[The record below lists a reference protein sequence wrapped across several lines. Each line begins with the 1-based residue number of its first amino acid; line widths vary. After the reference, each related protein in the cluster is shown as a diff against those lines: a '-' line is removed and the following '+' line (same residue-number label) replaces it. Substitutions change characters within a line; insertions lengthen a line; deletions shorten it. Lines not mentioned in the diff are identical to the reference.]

1 MSDSE
6 KEEVEMTEAE
16 KEQAQQE
23 ENEQIWQCFR
33 QFDVE
38 Q

>member
-6 KEEVEMTEAE
+6 KEEIEMTEAE
-16 KEQAQQE
+16 KEEAQKE

-33 QFDVE
+33 
-38 Q
+38 